1 MTPMIKAPDPG
12 VVKSLAKALRAN
24 LPETVHIS
32 HSKALEISANT
43 FGFSTWHACRT
54 HFDRLNAGAFNPP
67 EPDKISNMMEDNP
80 ISARALL
87 ILREERRTFR
97 YKEVTVQGGVSSGRS
112 LLCFLLPLIEIG
124 TRLHPEP
131 GVELSEVTD
140 PEHRQFLSRGKN
152 WSGPMNLWNR
162 SHEGAV
168 MKGCVLAGSRTLHR
182 IIRVR
187 NGLIP
192 DLLKSGLGSVEA
204 DPALGAVDLYRPRDG
219 LRDEGGYPNRD
230 ITLAVEFEP
239 LLNLMRLCQAQVD
252 MEQDH
257 KTKPAE

>member
-1 MTPMIKAPDPG
+1 MIKAPDPG
-12 VVKSLAKALRAN
+12 VVKSLAKALRKN
-24 LPETVHIS
+24 LPETVTLS
-32 HSKALEISANT
+32 HSKALEIAANS
-43 FGFSTWHACRT
+43 FGFSSWHACRA
-54 HFDRLNAGAFNPP
+54 HFDRLSAGLFDPP
-67 EPDKISNMMEDNP
+67 EPEMISNMMEDNP

-87 ILREERRTFR
+87 ILREEHRTFR

-112 LLCFLLPLIEIG
+112 LLGFLLPLIEIG
-124 TRLHPEP
+124 ARFHPDP
-131 GVELSEVTD
+131 GVELSAVTD
-140 PEHRQFLSRGKN
+140 PDHRQFLSRGKN

-162 SHEGAV
+162 SHEGEA

-192 DLLKSGLGSVEA
+192 DLLKCGLGSVEA
-204 DPALGAVDLYRPRDG
+204 DSSLRAVDLYRLRSG